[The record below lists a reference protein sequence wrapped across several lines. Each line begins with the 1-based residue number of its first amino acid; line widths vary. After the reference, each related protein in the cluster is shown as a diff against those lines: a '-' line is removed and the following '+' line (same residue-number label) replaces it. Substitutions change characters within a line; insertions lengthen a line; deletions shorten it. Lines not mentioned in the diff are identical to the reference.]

1 MANIKETLLS
11 TVRNGKTVL
20 ADIASTR
27 RNANDITVEKGRV
40 QATIDQLHPYRLNL
54 VVESITDAAEGAKTI
69 RFASANGYLPP
80 FEAGQYINV
89 FVEIDGVIT
98 SRPYSISSSPRQ
110 KSYYEITVARIADG
124 FVSDYFLDKVKVGDR
139 FSANGPQGVFHYNP
153 VFHKKKSVF
162 LAGGSGVTPFL
173 SMTREILEA
182 GLDREIVF
190 IYGIRN
196 TSVAIAHEE
205 LSSYA
210 EKYDNFRY
218 IPVVSDKDPSWKG
231 KTGFLNKK
239 LISEVVGDVS
249 DCTFYVC
256 GPLVM
261 NEFCLAELEALGV
274 PRKRIRRELFAS
286 RKDIWN
292 EPGWPENLK
301 GNEVFNVKIGD
312 KTIPAVSGES
322 LLTSLEKAGVRVN
335 VCCRSGEC
343 SLCRVKLVSGKV
355 YTAKGALMRFADEK
369 FGYIHSCKAYPASDL
384 EIIL

>member
-124 FVSDYFLDKVKVGDR
+124 FVSDYFLDKVKAGDR

>member
-1 MANIKETLLS
+1 M
-11 TVRNGKTVL
+11 
-20 ADIASTR
+20 
-27 RNANDITVEKGRV
+27 
-40 QATIDQLHPYRLNL
+40 
-54 VVESITDAAEGAKTI
+54 
-69 RFASANGYLPP
+69 
-80 FEAGQYINV
+80 
-89 FVEIDGVIT
+89 
-98 SRPYSISSSPRQ
+98 
-110 KSYYEITVARIADG
+110 
-124 FVSDYFLDKVKVGDR
+124 
-139 FSANGPQGVFHYNP
+139 
-153 VFHKKKSVF
+153 
-162 LAGGSGVTPFL
+162 TPFL

-205 LSSYA
+205 LSSFA

-231 KTGFLNKK
+231 KTGFLDKK

-301 GNEVFNVKIGD
+301 GKEVFNVKIGD

>member
-110 KSYYEITVARIADG
+110 KSYYEITVARIAGG
-124 FVSDYFLDKVKVGDR
+124 FVSDYFLDKVKAGDR